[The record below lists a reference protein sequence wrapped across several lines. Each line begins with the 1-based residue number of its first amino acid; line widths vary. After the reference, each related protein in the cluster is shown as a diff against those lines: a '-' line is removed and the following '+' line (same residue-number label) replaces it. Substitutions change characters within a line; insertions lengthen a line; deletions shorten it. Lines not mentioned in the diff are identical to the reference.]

1 MSRIIRF
8 IFLVFLL
15 IPTFV
20 LAADEMKPPNLV
32 VKFGDNA
39 VTFSPVQPCGEKSFC
54 IPWISDYISALYQ
67 YSVGIAAILAMVM
80 IMVGGFLWLTS
91 AGSPDRV
98 GKAKEFITSAIM
110 GLALALFSF
119 VILYT
124 INPRLVGLQGLEL
137 VSTTEREA
145 WKEREK
151 LGVYAD
157 CKHENA
163 YFFNV
168 SSQTL
173 PADCSNYNFMNN
185 INLMAI
191 AAAESGCNPNAQS
204 PAGACGLMQ
213 LLPATASRLAGRNVT
228 CDELK
233 SNPDLSI
240 QLANKYI
247 NQNHSVHQGNLYHIA
262 AGYNSGFGTQP
273 TAGGLPALARS
284 VDCPGCYAYE
294 CKTKPGGL
302 AETQKYVENVVSYRN
317 GAYEAVYGST
327 PPALAPDII
336 KSGQSEHRI
345 KIK

>member
-1 MSRIIRF
+1 MLNRSKILPLLLVLVF
-8 IFLVFLL
+8 VFLVLPIYNVAAQVQKPSL
-15 IPTFV
+15 IIEFGNWGGQEGEWANIEGKT
-20 LAADEMKPPNLV
+20 AYCPPDLQA
-32 VKFGDNA
+32 KGMECL
-39 VTFSPVQPCGEKSFC
+39 S
-54 IPWISDYISALYQ
+54 IPWIGQYVSALYQ

-124 INPRLVGLQGLEL
+124 INPRLVNLGGVEL

-185 INLMAI
+185 INL
-191 AAAESGCNPNAQS
+191 
-204 PAGACGLMQ
+204 
-213 LLPATASRLAGRNVT
+213 
-228 CDELK
+228 
-233 SNPDLSI
+233 
-240 QLANKYI
+240 
-247 NQNHSVHQGNLYHIA
+247 
-262 AGYNSGFGTQP
+262 
-273 TAGGLPALARS
+273 
-284 VDCPGCYAYE
+284 
-294 CKTKPGGL
+294 
-302 AETQKYVENVVSYRN
+302 
-317 GAYEAVYGST
+317 
-327 PPALAPDII
+327 
-336 KSGQSEHRI
+336 
-345 KIK
+345 